1 NVFLDVKNTA
11 FAEGINNGGVTAFV
25 ILENQALERRNFD
38 PTNIKQG
45 LEDIRKMLGE

>member
-38 PTNIKQG
+38 PTNIK
-45 LEDIRKMLGE
+45 